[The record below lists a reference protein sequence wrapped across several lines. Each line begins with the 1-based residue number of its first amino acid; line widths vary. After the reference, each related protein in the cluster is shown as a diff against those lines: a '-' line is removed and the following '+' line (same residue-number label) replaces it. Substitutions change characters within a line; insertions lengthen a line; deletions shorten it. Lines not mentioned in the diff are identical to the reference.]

1 MHAHAVD
8 LANRFRAAVGH
19 PPGNSAIVS
28 LAVGPGTDAAL
39 AAAGVVG
46 SMRAGRLR
54 LAFHLPNTEA
64 DADRAAEVLTGRVR

>member
-1 MHAHAVD
+1 M
-8 LANRFRAAVGH
+8 
-19 PPGNSAIVS
+19 S

-39 AAAGVVG
+39 AAAEVVG

-64 DADRAAEVLTGRVR
+64 DADRAADVLTGRVR